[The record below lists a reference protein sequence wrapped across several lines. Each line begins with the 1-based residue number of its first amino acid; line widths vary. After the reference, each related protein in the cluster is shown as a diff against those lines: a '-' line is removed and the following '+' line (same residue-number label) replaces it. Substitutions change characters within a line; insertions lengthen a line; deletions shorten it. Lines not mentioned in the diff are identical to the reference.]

1 MDILSIPA
9 FQYFFQLVL
18 ALVLGVLI
26 GIEREY
32 IGKAAGMRTFSLVSL
47 ASALFTILSREGFL
61 GIEGSM
67 DPSRIAAGIVVGIG
81 FLGSGIIISK
91 GGKIEGLTTAAAF
104 WSSGAVGMAV
114 GCQSYVL
121 AIIATVIIIFVL
133 AVMKEV
139 KIEGKNTEEKI
150 EEK

>member
-1 MDILSIPA
+1 MDILTIPA
-9 FQYFFQLVL
+9 VQYFFQLIL
-18 ALVLGVLI
+18 ALVLGALI

-61 GIEGSM
+61 GIEGNM
-67 DPSRIAAGIVVGIG
+67 DPSRVAAGIIVGIG
-81 FLGSGIIISK
+81 FLGSGIIVSK

-104 WSSGAVGMAV
+104 WSAGAIGMAI
-114 GCQSYVL
+114 GCQSYAL
-121 AIIATVIIIFVL
+121 AIIATVMIIVIL
-133 AVMKEV
+133 ALMKEV
-139 KIEGKNTEEKI
+139 KIEEKITEEKT